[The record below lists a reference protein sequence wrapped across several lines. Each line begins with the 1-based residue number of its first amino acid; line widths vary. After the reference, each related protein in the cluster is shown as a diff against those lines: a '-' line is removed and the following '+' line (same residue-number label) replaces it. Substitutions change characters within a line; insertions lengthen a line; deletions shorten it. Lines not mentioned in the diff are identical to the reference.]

1 MPDCG
6 RVIEIRSS
14 RSAAQ
19 WALEVAVR
27 PASMLDYVTALLR
40 RALPAEVGVQ
50 TGSQPGTIL
59 LASRHADRSEPTR
72 AFLELLR
79 GSVTIDDDAV
89 MSHALGLHW
98 FADIKE
104 RSQLGDLVEQA
115 KDYGRHNPSDPL
127 AVEQIQSATLSWLA
141 QHPMTAS
148 VDAVA
153 AIPGT
158 QPKDFDLPAALA
170 EAISE
175 RLGKRRLWLRSR
187 NQKPQKGRSGPTSSS
202 ARKLGALM
210 NADRDAFGRRVLLV
224 DDLYRSGNTMMAGVR
239 ALRRAGATAVI
250 CLALTKTAR
259 DCNGLPASVDN
270 WPDELPEMFDFEDGD
285 LLSGRGPEK

>member
-1 MPDCG
+1 
-6 RVIEIRSS
+6 
-14 RSAAQ
+14 
-19 WALEVAVR
+19 
-27 PASMLDYVTALLR
+27 MLDHVTALLR

-59 LASRHADRSEPTR
+59 LASRHADQWEPTR

-79 GSVTIDDDAV
+79 DSVTIDDDAV

-115 KDYGRHNPSDPL
+115 KDYGRHNPSDPP

-141 QHPMTAS
+141 KHPMTAS

-158 QPKDFDLPAALA
+158 QPKDFDLPAAVA

-224 DDLYRSGNTMMAGVR
+224 DDLYRSGNTMMAGTT

-270 WPDELPEMFDFEDGD
+270 WPDELPEMFDFADGD
-285 LLSGRGPEK
+285 LPSG